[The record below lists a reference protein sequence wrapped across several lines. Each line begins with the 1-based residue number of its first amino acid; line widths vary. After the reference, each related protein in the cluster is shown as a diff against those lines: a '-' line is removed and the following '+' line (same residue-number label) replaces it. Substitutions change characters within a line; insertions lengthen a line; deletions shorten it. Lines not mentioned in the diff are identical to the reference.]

1 MKLRFS
7 TRLLIWA
14 VAACSILCIATA
26 VRIEYLNYRAGGPI
40 RSKAEQEPHSKWRT
54 GDGFFA
60 AREKVEADWRREKG
74 IDHWAELSQSDYEA
88 IRERMMATEWTP
100 SPRDRLGKLLGSW
113 GLLQYPLAAFLV
125 FASLSAAG
133 SPRARGAIPAWVF
146 YPPAMV
152 GVSALGLAFYRGYFS
167 SLGW

>member
-1 MKLRFS
+1 MKVRLS

-14 VAACSILCIATA
+14 LAACSIVCIATA
-26 VRIEYLNYRAGGPI
+26 VRIEYLNYRADGAI
-40 RSKAEQEPHSKWRT
+40 QRKAEQEPHSKWRM
-54 GDGFFA
+54 GDGYFA

-74 IDHWAELSQSDYEA
+74 IDQLTELSQSDYET
-88 IRERMMATEWTP
+88 IRERVRATEWAP

-113 GLLQYPLAAFLV
+113 GLVQYPLAAILV
-125 FASLSAAG
+125 FVSLGAAG
-133 SPRARGAIPAWVF
+133 SPRARGAIPAWLF

-152 GVSALGLAFYRGYFS
+152 GIIALGLAFYRGYLT